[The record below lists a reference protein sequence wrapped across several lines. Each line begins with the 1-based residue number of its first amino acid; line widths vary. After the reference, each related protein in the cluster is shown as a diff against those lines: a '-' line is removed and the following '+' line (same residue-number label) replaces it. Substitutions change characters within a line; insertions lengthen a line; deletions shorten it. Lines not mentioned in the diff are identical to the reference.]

1 MEYLTEEDETK
12 YKEHF
17 AAYIENE
24 ITFDDVEE
32 MYKVRT
38 GFRIWINA
46 YRNLRKTKSLNQEHD
61 GIHKP

>member
-24 ITFDDVEE
+24 ITFDDVED
-32 MYKVRT
+32 MYKVRASFIFLAASWST
-38 GFRIWINA
+38 IA
-46 YRNLRKTKSLNQEHD
+46 YIPFVARF
-61 GIHKP
+61 